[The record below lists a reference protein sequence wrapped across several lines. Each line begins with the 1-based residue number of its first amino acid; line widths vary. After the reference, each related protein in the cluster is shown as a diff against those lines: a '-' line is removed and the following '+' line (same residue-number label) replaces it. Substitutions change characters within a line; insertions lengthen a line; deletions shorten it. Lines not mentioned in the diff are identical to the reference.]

1 MPMLQGSF
9 VMEPD
14 MMQVC
19 LAYTTS
25 VSVSIMISI
34 FNCYDNDDD
43 GDDNDKRP

>member
-19 LAYTTS
+19 LYY
-25 VSVSIMISI
+25 VSLSL
-34 FNCYDNDDD
+34 DNDQHIQLL
-43 GDDNDKRP
+43 RQ